1 MGWANIWAALRAF
14 CYSVWVCRVSVL
26 SVVVGLLLFCLADQA
41 QAVFLDLHT
50 REIALRHWPAFYL
63 SLLLF
68 WMLPVQL
75 GARVML
81 HAGQDRVEDE
91 DARWYNYLMVH
102 LPWVLALFCL
112 LAVGW
117 GQYLAMDHI
126 PGKLDPGTLD
136 LAAAAQ
142 LRTLQWI
149 TVALAVLWLVTW
161 VVLPPVIHRLTVRR
175 GLLDLRLLRFIA
187 TMMFGRRATTRGYGG
202 AAAPAGGDD
211 AQRLSPEQLQSAS
224 AAVSLA
230 VILVVSIFLVFNSPL
245 EVPPSLSRAPMFPIL
260 VGAWLPLLTLLAY
273 GAHRL
278 RLPVLAVFVVLMTL
292 IANWMPGLHTM
303 RVVVQTASSAPLEV
317 RQPTLEDAI
326 LWWRKANT
334 CEAKLNT
341 PCNVRPIIVAGEG
354 GASRA
359 GFFTGSLLAHLED
372 LSSAGDGSP
381 VFSKQLF
388 AISSVSGSTLGAAAF
403 AALLED
409 SQGEAWPRPADEPTN
424 DALWFKS
431 GKAQGVG
438 GVEKVPL
445 PTAPTRK
452 DILQQILAGDF
463 LTPVMSALALDLW
476 VPWHPA
482 FYSGGDRAYFL
493 ERSWEQR
500 YADPSGRTRKG
511 KTGFDRPFSSLAPQP
526 DRWRPILVF
535 NGTSVTTGRRII
547 TSTLYPL
554 IISPDDPIADPKT
567 DKNIESVFR
576 GSYDLYSMMCLHEEA
591 RKAGCVCEQRAL
603 GELHPLRMK
612 GCDIRLSTAV
622 SNSARFP
629 IISPHGDIPSGSK
642 VVDRVV
648 DGGYFDYSGIV
659 SALELRAQIMR
670 IDEKLNPFVLFA
682 TNDPGF
688 TPRFSPDTCEGTDP
702 QPGEPDELDVLRA
715 PAPPPGE
722 PIDPKPFSI
731 LAYPLDTLLN
741 GRISRGEQTM
751 ANAVLLNRQDNLKQV
766 SREGVQSVRKMP
778 DLKLFTRL
786 RSAGLQSYLNF
797 DVVSVGAPCNSSSKQ
812 VRPVPMSWW
821 LTMPTQAY
829 LDSELCARHNRK
841 TIASLLSQLGPQ
853 PDDDDRTA
861 HLERYQDG
869 WRRVARACLGSRVMR
884 TRQVR

>member
-1 MGWANIWAALRAF
+1 MGWANPWAALRAL
-14 CYSVWVCRVSVL
+14 CYSIWVCRVSVL
-26 SVVVGLLLFCLADQA
+26 SVLVGLLLFSLADQA

-50 REIALRHWPAFYL
+50 REIALQHWPAFYL

-91 DARWYNYLMVH
+91 DARWYGYLMVH

-112 LAVGW
+112 VAVGL
-117 GQYLAMDHI
+117 GQYWAADHI

-136 LAAAAQ
+136 LAAATQ
-142 LRTLQWI
+142 LHTLQWI
-149 TVALAVLWLVTW
+149 TLGLAVLWLATW
-161 VVLPPVIHRLTVRR
+161 VVLPTFIHRLTVRR
-175 GLLDLRLLRFIA
+175 GLLDVRFLRFIA
-187 TMMFGRRATTRGYGG
+187 TLMFGRRATTRGYG
-202 AAAPAGGDD
+202 ANTAPDGGD
-211 AQRLSPEQLQSAS
+211 AQGLSPEQLQSAS
-224 AAVSLA
+224 AAVSLT
-230 VILVVSIFLVFNSPL
+230 VILIVSIFLVFNSPL

-278 RLPVLAVFVVLMTL
+278 RLPVLAVFVVLMTV

-303 RVVVQTASSAPLEV
+303 RVAVQTGSGAPTEV
-317 RQPTLEDAI
+317 RQPTLEEAI

-334 CEAKLNT
+334 CEEKLST

-372 LSSAGDGSP
+372 LSTAGDGSP
-381 VFSKQLF
+381 PFSKQLF
-388 AISSVSGSTLGAAAF
+388 AISTVSGSTLGAAAC
-403 AALLED
+403 AAKLED
-409 SQGEAWPRPADEPTN
+409 SQGEAWPLPTDERTN

-438 GVEKVPL
+438 GVDKVPL
-445 PTAPTRK
+445 PTAPSRK
-452 DILQQILAGDF
+452 DILQQVLAGDF
-463 LTPVMSALALDLW
+463 LTPVMAALALDLW
-476 VPWHPA
+476 VPWHAA
-482 FYSGGDRAYFL
+482 FYNGGDRAFFL

-500 YADPSGRTRKG
+500 YADPSGRTRMG
-511 KTGFDRPFSSLAPQP
+511 KKGFDRPFSSLAPQP
-526 DRWRPILVF
+526 DRWRPILIF
-535 NGTSVTTGRRII
+535 NGTSITTGRRIV

-554 IISPDDPIADPKT
+554 IVSPDDPFADPKK

-576 GSYDLYSMMCLHEEA
+576 GSYDLYSMMCQHEEA
-591 RKAGCVCEQRAL
+591 RKSGCVCEQRPP
-603 GELHPLRMK
+603 GELRPLRMK

-629 IISPHGDIPSGSK
+629 VISPHGDIPSGKK
-642 VVDRVV
+642 VVDRIV

-670 IDEKLNPFVLFA
+670 LDEKLNPFVLFA

-688 TPRFSPDTCEGTDP
+688 APRFNPDACDGSDP
-702 QPGEPDELDVLRA
+702 QPDEPDELDLLRA
-715 PAPPPGE
+715 QVPPPEE
-722 PIDPKPFSI
+722 PVDAKPFAI
-731 LAYPLDTLLN
+731 LAYPLDALLN

-751 ANAVLLNRQDNLKQV
+751 ANAVLLNRQDNLIQV
-766 SREGVQSVRKMP
+766 LRDGVQSARPML
-778 DLKLFTRL
+778 DLKVFTKL
-786 RSAGLQSYLNF
+786 RSTGLQSYLNF
-797 DVVSVGAPCNSSSKQ
+797 DIVSVGTPCNASSKQ
-812 VRPVPMSWW
+812 ARPVPMSWW
-821 LTMPTQAY
+821 LAMPTQAY
-829 LDSELCARHNRK
+829 LDNELCARHNRK

-853 PDDDDRTA
+853 PGEDDRVA
-861 HLERYQDG
+861 HRQRYRDG
-869 WRRVARACLGSRVMR
+869 WRRVARACPDSRTTR
-884 TRQVR
+884 TQQVR